1 LDLRSH
7 RRYRAIRT
15 LARGERLGSLEFP
28 DVVVAVEDL
37 LG

>member
-1 LDLRSH
+1 VDLAA
-7 RRYRAIRT
+7 RRRAIVRIQNP
-15 LARGERLGSLEFP
+15 SLEFP